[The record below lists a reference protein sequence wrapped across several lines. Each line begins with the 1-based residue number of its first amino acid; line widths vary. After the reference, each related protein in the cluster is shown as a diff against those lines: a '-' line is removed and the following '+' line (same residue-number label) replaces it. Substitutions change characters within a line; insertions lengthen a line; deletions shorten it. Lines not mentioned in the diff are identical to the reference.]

1 MRNISKKYLII
12 IGIVLILI
20 LGLVFYFFNPFKS
33 HLDNA
38 TVNARRGASEFLVAT
53 IMTDLVSY
61 YNVEGN
67 FLEFSES
74 PAAKQKIASEIL
86 DLKTKYGGD
95 YDYKIYEISERG
107 LSIKTTEKTTGT
119 YYCIDNATYIPVEIK
134 SDQFSV
140 NSDCAGQRL

>member
-12 IGIVLILI
+12 GGIIIVILLMIG
-20 LGLVFYFFNPFKS
+20 FYFLNPFTS
-33 HLDNA
+33 HLDTA
-38 TVNARRGASEFLVAT
+38 TVTARRDATELLSAT

-61 YNVEGN
+61 YNVESN
-67 FLEFSES
+67 FLDFSES

-140 NSDCAGQRL
+140 NSDCTGKRL